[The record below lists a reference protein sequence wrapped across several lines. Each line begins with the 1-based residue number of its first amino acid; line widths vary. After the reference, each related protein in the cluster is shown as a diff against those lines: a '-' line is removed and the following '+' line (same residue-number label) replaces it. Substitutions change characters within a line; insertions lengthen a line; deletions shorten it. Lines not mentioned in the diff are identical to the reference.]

1 MNNMIWLMRATKW
14 ARKPPSAKM
23 VKLVFAIIAAGL
35 AMLLL
40 EKLGMWPEWATL
52 DQRRGMRIP
61 R

>member
-1 MNNMIWLMRATKW
+1 MNNMIWLLRAVKW
-14 ARKPPSAKM
+14 VKNPPSPKM

-40 EKLGMWPEWATL
+40 EKLGMWPDWATM
-52 DQRRGMRIP
+52 DHGRGGRVL